1 MLGNLSRLLFVIAS
15 LTFMAACVEPAPMA
29 EKKPAPKAVVAA
41 PTVKKPVAAA
51 TVVKKPTP
59 VIDFDDRGE
68 GGGGGGG
75 SGGGGGGWTG

>member
-15 LTFMAACVEPAPMA
+15 LTLVAACVEPAPMA

-51 TVVKKPTP
+51 PVVKKPPP
-59 VIDFDDRGE
+59 VIEFDVRGE
-68 GGGGGGG
+68 GGGGWG
-75 SGGGGGGWTG
+75 